1 MISFEFSNTS
11 EHSRMAIVKTA
22 APLSNEISLKILME
36 ELVMDNPRG
45 HGSKVIGS
53 GIAVMLLM
61 GLVACGGPP
70 KWVKQGSGA
79 FHEKDSKAFYGVGSV
94 IGIKNEPLAWD
105 TAENRARA
113 EIAKSFETYTGYL
126 MRDYAA
132 STTAGDFTRNTEEQN
147 VERAIKTITI
157 TTLSG
162 VRPVDRY
169 KDEKAGA
176 YYVLAKL
183 DLEDMKNNLE
193 QAKELNAQVRDFV
206 RQNADKLFD
215 RLEKEEDKRANR

>member
-1 MISFEFSNTS
+1 
-11 EHSRMAIVKTA
+11 
-22 APLSNEISLKILME
+22 ME
-36 ELVMDNPRG
+36 ELVMDKPGG
-45 HGSKVIGS
+45 HGSKIIGS
-53 GIAVMLLM
+53 GIAIMLLM

-147 VERAIKTITI
+147 VERAIKTITV

-183 DLEDMKNNLE
+183 DLEDMKNNLD

>member
-1 MISFEFSNTS
+1 
-11 EHSRMAIVKTA
+11 
-22 APLSNEISLKILME
+22 
-36 ELVMDNPRG
+36 MDKPGG
-45 HGSKVIGS
+45 HGSKIIGS
-53 GIAVMLLM
+53 GIAIMLLM

-147 VERAIKTITI
+147 VERAIKTITV

-183 DLEDMKNNLE
+183 DLEDMKNNLD